1 MRSVSKKQV
10 VDVFCE
16 PDGPV
21 QILMKLPQNGSMKQF
36 DRPRDQSLQKT
47 LQRISLTLKKGPKKK
62 GRGKSRPWEDGAKA
76 GAERAAESAPE
87 INCLLDEM
95 GHEIEDLPL
104 ADAFT
109 SARAPSLLK
118 LSWALRDLVLSIWV
132 WPYIVNAFKCITLTQ
147 GLLG

>member
-1 MRSVSKKQV
+1 M

-21 QILMKLPQNGSMKQF
+21 QILVKLPQNGSIKQF

-62 GRGKSRPWEDGAKA
+62 GRGKFRPWEDGAKGA
-76 GAERAAESAPE
+76 GAERAGESAPPE
-87 INCLLDEM
+87 INCLLDET

-118 LSWALRDLVLSIWV
+118 LSWALRDVV
-132 WPYIVNAFKCITLTQ
+132 T
-147 GLLG
+147 

>member
-1 MRSVSKKQV
+1 M
-10 VDVFCE
+10 DVFCE

-21 QILMKLPQNGSMKQF
+21 QILVKLPQNGSIKQF

-62 GRGKSRPWEDGAKA
+62 GRGKSRPWEDGAGGARA
-76 GAERAAESAPE
+76 GESAE

-118 LSWALRDLVLSIWV
+118 LSWALRDLV
-132 WPYIVNAFKCITLTQ
+132 P
-147 GLLG
+147 